1 MRFSSGLS
9 NPVINAGNLINYPYF
24 LKMNKISIIIKRE
37 YMTRVRKKSFIIMT
51 LLAPVLM
58 AAIIIVPTLVMMN
71 QDQEFKKIAV
81 IEDNPGLF
89 KGVIPNT
96 KNLEFYYLDNVR
108 LEDLKK
114 SFQQAGYYGILF
126 ISSEVVN
133 TPNAVQLISKQQPPI
148 ALLQHIESSLEKVIE
163 KEKLMTYKIEN
174 LDEIMKNVETK
185 VSIQTIKIDESG
197 NVKETSTGIAMV
209 LAYLSGFL
217 MYMLVFMF
225 GAQVMR
231 GVIEEKTSRVVE
243 VIVSSVKPIQ
253 LMMGKIIGIAL
264 VGLTQFLIWV
274 FLTIAI
280 AGVVKSTV
288 LKKENLTQTTQNMT
302 KSIMSGDQQIAGQT
316 QGTEMTPQMAEFS
329 KIFSNAMNQPWGL
342 IILCFIFY
350 FITGYLLYASI
361 FAAIGS
367 AVDNETETQQFMLP
381 VTIPIILALM
391 VAMGTMQNPESSLSF
406 WCSLIPLTSPV
417 VMVARL
423 PFGVPYWEIAVSM
436 ILMVVTFIA
445 FVWMAAKVYRTG
457 ILMYGKKTSWKEMW
471 KWLRYSG

>member
-1 MRFSSGLS
+1 
-9 NPVINAGNLINYPYF
+9 
-24 LKMNKISIIIKRE
+24 MNKISIIVKRE

-51 LLAPVLM
+51 ILAPVLM
-58 AAIIIVPTLVMMN
+58 AALIFVPTLVMMN
-71 QDQEFKKIAV
+71 QDQDFKKIAV
-81 IEDNPGLF
+81 IEEGSDLF
-89 KGVIPNT
+89 KGVIKNT
-96 KNLEFYYLDNVR
+96 ENLEFDYLENAKVS
-108 LEDLKK
+108 DLKN
-114 SFQQAGYYGILF
+114 SFEKAGYYGILY
-126 ISSEVVN
+126 ISPEIIT
-133 TPNAVQLISKQQPPI
+133 TPNAIQLISKQQPPI
-148 ALLQHIESSLEKVIE
+148 GLLDHIRNSLEKEIE
-163 KEKLMTYKIEN
+163 RQKLMTYNIDN

-185 VSIQTIKIDESG
+185 ISIQTVKIDDTG
-197 NVKETSTGIAMV
+197 QVKETSTGISMA
-209 LAYLSGFL
+209 LAYISGFL

-243 VIVSSVKPIQ
+243 VIVSSVKPVQ

-280 AGVVKSTV
+280 AGVIKSTV
-288 LKKENLTQTTQNMT
+288 LQKANVTETTQNITKNIMT
-302 KSIMSGDQQIAGQT
+302 QDQQAAVTAQSTG
-316 QGTEMTPQMAEFS
+316 MTPQMAEFS
-329 KIFSNAMNQPWGL
+329 KYFDSAMNQPWGL
-342 IILCFIFY
+342 IIICFIFY
-350 FITGYLLYASI
+350 FVTGYLLYASV

-406 WCSLIPLTSPV
+406 WCSLIPFTAPI

-423 PFGVPYWEIAVSM
+423 PFNVPYWQIAVSM
-436 ILMVVTFIA
+436 LLMLVTFAA
-445 FVWMAAKVYRTG
+445 FVWMAAKIYRTG

-471 KWLRYSG
+471 KWLRYTG

>member
-1 MRFSSGLS
+1 
-9 NPVINAGNLINYPYF
+9 
-24 LKMNKISIIIKRE
+24 MNKISIIIKRE

-51 LLAPVLM
+51 ILAPILM
-58 AAIIIVPTLVMMN
+58 AAIIIVPTVIMMN
-71 QDQEFKKIAV
+71 QDQNFKKIAV
-81 IEDNPGLF
+81 IEEGSDLF
-89 KGVIPNT
+89 KGVLKST
-96 KNLEFYYLDNVR
+96 KNLEFVYLENTKLD
-108 LEDLKK
+108 DLKK
-114 SFQQAGYYGILF
+114 SFEKAGYYGILY
-126 ISSEVVN
+126 ISPEVIN
-133 TPNAVQLISKQQPPI
+133 TPDAIQLISRQQPPI
-148 ALLQHIESSLEKVIE
+148 NDLTYIEGALEKEIE
-163 KEKLMTYKIEN
+163 RQKLLTYKIEN
-174 LDEIMKNVETK
+174 LDEIMKNVDTK
-185 VSIQTIKIDESG
+185 VSIQTIKMDSSG
-197 NVKETSTGIAMV
+197 NVKETSTGIAMAM
-209 LAYLSGFL
+209 AYLSGFL

-225 GAQVMR
+225 GSQVMR

-243 VIVSSVKPIQ
+243 VIISSVKPVQ

-274 FLTIAI
+274 FLTIGI
-280 AGVVKSTV
+280 AGVLKSTI
-288 LKKENLTQTTQNMT
+288 LQKSDITEMTQGISKNLMNENQQTTQAVQSTTVNPE
-302 KSIMSGDQQIAGQT
+302 IL
-316 QGTEMTPQMAEFS
+316 EFS
-329 KIFSNAMNQPWGL
+329 KIFESAMNQPWGL
-342 IILCFIFY
+342 IIICFIFY
-350 FITGYLLYASI
+350 FVTGYLLYASI

-423 PFGVPYWEIAVSM
+423 PFGVPYWQLAVSM
-436 ILMVVTFIA
+436 ALMVVTFLA

>member
-1 MRFSSGLS
+1 
-9 NPVINAGNLINYPYF
+9 
-24 LKMNKISIIIKRE
+24 MNKVPIIIKRE
-37 YMTRVRKKSFIIMT
+37 YLTRVRKKSFIIMT
-51 LLAPVLM
+51 ILAPLLM
-58 AAIIIVPTLVMMN
+58 AAIIIVPTVVMMN
-71 QDQEFKKIAV
+71 QDQDFKKIAV
-81 IEDNPGLF
+81 VEDGSDLF
-89 KGVIPNT
+89 KGVIQNT
-96 KNLEFYYLDNVR
+96 KTLEFDYLENVN
-108 LEDLKK
+108 LDELKNNFTK
-114 SFQQAGYYGILF
+114 EGYYGILY
-126 ISSEVVN
+126 ISPEVVN
-133 TPNAVQLISKQQPPI
+133 TPDAIQLISRQQPPI
-148 ALLQHIESSLEKVIE
+148 GLLDHIETSLEKEIE
-163 KEKLMTYKIEN
+163 RQKLMTYNIKN
-174 LDEIMKNVETK
+174 LDEIMKNVNTK

-197 NVKETSTGIAMV
+197 QVKETSTGIAMA
-209 LAYLSGFL
+209 LAYISGFL
-217 MYMLVFMF
+217 MYMLVFIF

-243 VIVSSVKPIQ
+243 VIVSSVRPVQ

-274 FLTIAI
+274 ILTIGI
-280 AGVVKSTV
+280 AGIVKTTV
-288 LKKENLTQTTQNMT
+288 LQKNNLTQVSQ
-302 KSIMSGDQQIAGQT
+302 
-316 QGTEMTPQMAEFS
+316 EMTRNIMTEQQQTAVSEQAANVNPQMAEFS
-329 KIFSNAMNQPWGL
+329 KLFNSAMNQPWGL
-342 IILCFIFY
+342 IIPSFIFY
-350 FITGYLLYASI
+350 FITGYFLYASI

-423 PFGVPYWEIAVSM
+423 PFGVPYWQIALSM
-436 ILMVVTFIA
+436 AIMVVTFIG

>member
-1 MRFSSGLS
+1 MS
-9 NPVINAGNLINYPYF
+9 
-24 LKMNKISIIIKRE
+24 KIPIIIKRE

-51 LLAPVLM
+51 ILAPLLM
-58 AAIIIVPTLVMMN
+58 ACLIVVPTLVMMN
-71 QDQEFKKIAV
+71 QQQDHKKIAV
-81 IEDNPGLF
+81 VEDNSDLF
-89 KGVIPNT
+89 KGVIKNT
-96 KNLEFYYLDNVR
+96 KDLEFVYLDNVN
-108 LEDLKK
+108 LNDLQKT
-114 SFQQAGYYGILF
+114 FQQEGYYGILY
-126 ISSEVVN
+126 ISPELVN
-133 TPNAVQLISKQQPPI
+133 TPNAIQLISKKQPPI
-148 ALLQHIESSLEKVIE
+148 GLLEHIESSLEKEIE
-163 KEKLMTYKIEN
+163 RQKLMAYKIQN

-185 VSIQTIKIDESG
+185 VSVQTKKIDDSG
-197 NVKETSTGIAMV
+197 QIKETSTGISMA
-209 LAYLSGFL
+209 LAYISGFL

-243 VIVSSVKPIQ
+243 VIVSSVKPVQ

-274 FLTIAI
+274 LLTVAI

-288 LKKENLTQTTQNMT
+288 LHKGNLTEVTQNMT
-302 KSIMSGDQQIAGQT
+302 KNLMTEGQQSQVSAQT
-316 QGTEMTPQMAEFS
+316 ADINPKMAEVTKLFDS
-329 KIFSNAMNQPWGL
+329 AMNQPWGL
-342 IILCFIFY
+342 IIISFIFY
-350 FITGYLLYASI
+350 FVTGYLLYASI

-406 WCSLIPLTSPV
+406 WCSMIPLTSPV

-423 PFGVPYWEIAVSM
+423 PFGVPYWQLAVSM
-436 ILMVVTFIA
+436 ILMVLTFGA

-457 ILMYGKKTSWKEMW
+457 ILMYGKRSSWKEMW

>member
-1 MRFSSGLS
+1 
-9 NPVINAGNLINYPYF
+9 
-24 LKMNKISIIIKRE
+24 MNKISIIIKRE

-51 LLAPVLM
+51 ILAPVLM
-58 AAIIIVPTLVMMN
+58 AAIIIVPTLVMVN
-71 QDQEFKKIAV
+71 QDQDFKKIAV
-81 IEDNPGLF
+81 IEDNSDLF
-89 KGVIPNT
+89 KDVIKNT
-96 KNLEFYYLDNVR
+96 KNLEFVYLENTKVD
-108 LEDLKK
+108 DLKN
-114 SFQQAGYYGILF
+114 SFEKEGYYGILY
-126 ISSEVVN
+126 ISPELVN
-133 TPNAVQLISKQQPPI
+133 TPNAIQLLSKKQPPI
-148 ALLQHIESSLEKVIE
+148 GLLEHIEGSLEKEIE
-163 KEKLMTYKIEN
+163 KQKLMTYNIEN
-174 LDEIMKNVETK
+174 LDEIMKNVNTK
-185 VSIQTIKIDESG
+185 VSIQTKKVGDAGEES
-197 NVKETSTGIAMV
+197 ETSTGIAMA
-209 LAYLSGFL
+209 LAYLGGFL

-243 VIVSSVKPIQ
+243 VIVSSVKPVQ
-253 LMMGKIIGIAL
+253 LMMGKIVGIAL

-280 AGVVKSTV
+280 AGVIKSTI
-288 LKKENLTQTTQNMT
+288 LKKDNLTEVSQNVTESLMAGEQQSETGMQTAEM
-302 KSIMSGDQQIAGQT
+302 A
-316 QGTEMTPQMAEFS
+316 TEITEFS
-329 KIFSNAMNQPWGL
+329 KLFTSAMNQPWGL
-342 IILCFIFY
+342 ILVCFIFY

-406 WCSLIPLTSPV
+406 WCSMIPLTSPI

-423 PFGVPYWEIAVSM
+423 PFGVPYWQLGVSM
-436 ILMVVTFIA
+436 VIMVLTFLA